1 VAEFFAKTDLE
12 SWQELEDVGP
22 VVAKSLFEFWRDEH
36 NLLLLSKLDELD
48 VKILLSL
55 KVSGGVLADKTFVLT
70 GTLESLS
77 RGEAKKKIMALGGKV
92 KDSVVRETDYVV
104 VGSDPGSKLAQAQKL
119 GVKVLDENNFL
130 KLIS

>member
-1 VAEFFAKTDLE
+1 MH
-12 SWQELEDVGP
+12 
-22 VVAKSLFEFWRDEH
+22 LFK
-36 NLLLLSKLDELD
+36 KLDEAG
-48 VKILLSL
+48 VKIILSV
-55 KVSGGVLADKTFVLT
+55 KASGGILENKTFVLT

-92 KDSVVRETDYVV
+92 KDSVVLDTDYVV
-104 VGSDPGSKLAQAQKL
+104 VGSEPGSKLAQAQKL